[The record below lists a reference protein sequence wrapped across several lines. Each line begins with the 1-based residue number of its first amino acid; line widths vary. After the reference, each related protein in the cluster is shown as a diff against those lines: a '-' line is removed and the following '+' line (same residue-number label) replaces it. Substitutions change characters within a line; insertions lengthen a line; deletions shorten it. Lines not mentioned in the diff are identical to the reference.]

1 VRGRADRC
9 LRSAGG
15 KRDGPLARSVEQACR
30 RRGRTLVRFDRDEHG
45 LAVATFDSP
54 PLNLFNRQLFED
66 LQAIVAAV
74 EAEPPRALLFR
85 AEGRAVSGGVDVH
98 EFDGLTPE
106 RASQLWDELIGLV
119 EKVEALP
126 LPVVFAAHALTL
138 TAAFELALGCDL
150 ILAARSAKF
159 GLVEKVVGLT
169 PSMGGTQR
177 LAERAGSG
185 RARHFVM
192 SGELFDAEEMERW
205 GVVNL
210 VFDDKG
216 FDDRARAFAA
226 ELAAGPTKAHAMTKH
241 VLRRYREGGV
251 PAADQAIREDAGE
264 LFATEDLQR
273 AVKTFLEK
281 GPGHAE
287 FNGR

>member
-1 VRGRADRC
+1 MADAVRLEREG
-9 LRSAGG
+9 
-15 KRDGPLARSVEQACR
+15 
-30 RRGRTLVRFDRDEHG
+30 G
-45 LAVATFDSP
+45 LAVVTFDSP
-54 PLNLFNRQLFED
+54 PLNLFDRRMFEG
-66 LQAIVAAV
+66 LRAAVEAV

-98 EFDGLTPE
+98 EFEGLTPE
-106 RASQLWDELIGLV
+106 QGSALWDELIGTV
-119 EKVEALP
+119 ERVELLP

-185 RARHFVM
+185 RARHFVL
-192 SGELFDAEEMERW
+192 SGELFGAEEMERW

-210 VFDDKG
+210 LLDDEDFDE
-216 FDDRARAFAA
+216 RARAYAA
-226 ELAAGPTKAHAMTKH
+226 ELAAGPTRAHAMTKH
-241 VLRRYREGGV
+241 ILRRFREGGI
-251 PAADQAIREDAGE
+251 PAADQAVRDDAAE
-264 LFATEDLQR
+264 LFATEDLQN
-273 AVKTFLEK
+273 AVKSFLEH

-287 FNGR
+287 FEGR

>member
-1 VRGRADRC
+1 V
-9 LRSAGG
+9 S
-15 KRDGPLARSVEQACR
+15 GPIRL
-30 RRGRTLVRFDRDEHG
+30 DRDEGG

-54 PLNLFNRQLFED
+54 PLNLFNRAMFEA
-66 LQAIVAAV
+66 LQATVAAV

-106 RASQLWDELIGLV
+106 RGGQLWGELIGTV
-119 EKVEALP
+119 ERVEALP

-138 TAAFELALGCDL
+138 TAAFELALSCDL
-150 ILAARSAKF
+150 IVAARSAKF

-185 RARHFVM
+185 RAAQLVM
-192 SGELFDAEEMERW
+192 SGDLFAAEELERW
-205 GVVNL
+205 GAVNW
-210 VFDDKG
+210 VWEDDELDG
-216 FDDRARAFAA
+216 RARALAA
-226 ELAAGPTKAHAMTKH
+226 ELAAGPTKAHAMTKR
-241 VLRRYREGGV
+241 VLRRFRQGGI
-251 PAADQAIREDAGE
+251 PAADEAIRTEAGE
-264 LFATEDLQR
+264 LFGTEDLQR
-273 AVKTFLEK
+273 AVKTFLEQ

-287 FNGR
+287 FEGR

>member
-1 VRGRADRC
+1 
-9 LRSAGG
+9 
-15 KRDGPLARSVEQACR
+15 
-30 RRGRTLVRFDRDEHG
+30 

-54 PLNLFNRQLFED
+54 PLNLFNREMFEG
-66 LQAIVAAV
+66 LQEVVAAV
-74 EAEPPRALLFR
+74 EDDLPRALLFR

-106 RASQLWDELIGLV
+106 QGSALWDELIGTV
-119 EKVEALP
+119 ERVEALP
-126 LPVVFAAHALTL
+126 LPVLFAAHALTL

-185 RARHFVM
+185 RARHFVL
-192 SGELFDAEEMERW
+192 SGELFDAGEMERW

-210 VFDDKG
+210 LWDDDG
-216 FDDRARAFAA
+216 FDQRARAYAA
-226 ELAAGPTKAHAMTKH
+226 DLAAGPTKAHAMSKRI
-241 VLRRYREGGV
+241 LRRFREGGI
-251 PAADQAIREDAGE
+251 PAADQAVRDEAAE
-264 LFATEDLQR
+264 LFATEDLR
-273 AVKTFLEK
+273 NAVKTFLEQ
-281 GPGHAE
+281 GPGKAE
-287 FNGR
+287 FQGR